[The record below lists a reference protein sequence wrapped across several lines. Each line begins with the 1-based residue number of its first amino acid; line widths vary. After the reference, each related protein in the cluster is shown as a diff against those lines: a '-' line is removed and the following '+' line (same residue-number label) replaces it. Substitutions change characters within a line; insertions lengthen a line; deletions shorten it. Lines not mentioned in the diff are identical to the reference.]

1 MSEHASSHAERI
13 AQMWAQVPPEHLEI
27 ALKALEPE
35 LQREHEHRLEM
46 LRREENEQRR
56 CHQEG
61 ERKLRQLENE
71 QRRRHVRYLCGL
83 WAGFALAAGML
94 TGGVIVGVSGQ
105 TWLAALLTGPSLLA
119 LAKLFVIRRADA
131 SDTQQIADAQRE
143 TLANAA
149 PSPSDG

>member
-1 MSEHASSHAERI
+1 MSEHASHAERI
-13 AQMWAQVPPEHLEI
+13 AQMWAQVSPEHLEI

-35 LQREHEHRLEM
+35 LQREHEHRLET
-46 LRREENEQRR
+46 LRRTENEQRR

-71 QRRRHVRYLCGL
+71 QRRRHVRYLSGL

-143 TLANAA
+143 TLANSA